1 MSLTASTSFHHPVP
15 KRIPINFQEGHQPN
29 VFHQLSAKGL
39 QRESKSCKSK
49 VKRKKLTKWN
59 RHSQRQLFQGINQTT
74 QLMCQLI
81 QRLSIPEG
89 VGMMERTYLWMRRSQ
104 ECMVMQTQR
113 VNRHQVCII
122 RSKR

>member
-1 MSLTASTSFHHPVP
+1 MSLTASISFHHPVP
-15 KRIPINFQEGHQPN
+15 KRIPTNFQEDHQPN

-39 QRESKSCKSK
+39 QRGSKSYKSK

-59 RHSQRQLFQGINQTT
+59 RLSQRQLFQDINQTI
-74 QLMCQLI
+74 QLMCQRI
-81 QRLSIPEG
+81 QRLSILGG
-89 VGMMERTYLWMRRSQ
+89 VGMMERTYLWMRRSR